1 MATSKRGNRNAVPA
15 KAPEPEDVTIKLGRG
30 NQVHAK
36 ARPGDTAATYAI
48 PRRPCGGGPARR
60 RRRSGACQGSSAGL
74 FDG

>member
-48 PRRPCGGGPARR
+48 PAALGRRPRKPA
-60 RRRSGACQGSSAGL
+60 AT
-74 FDG
+74 